1 MPVFQNAADPDL
13 GAHDT
18 DILILIDPQNDFCP
32 GGALAVPGGDEIMPV
47 LNALAERCAH
57 VALSQDWHPPSQVS
71 FASAH
76 GQAPFST
83 KTLAYGEQVLWPD
96 HCIQG
101 TPGAEFH
108 PALAQGAARKAEVV
122 VRKGHNPAVDSYS
135 AFYENDRATST
146 GLAGYLRERGF
157 KRCIFAGLALDFCVR
172 FSAEDA
178 VAEGF
183 EVVVVVD
190 ATRAIDRAGSG
201 AEALASLRSRGVA
214 LLNSDG
220 SEAIA

>member
-1 MPVFQNAADPDL
+1 MSVFQYATDPEL
-13 GAHDT
+13 GARDT

-32 GGALAVPGGDEIMPV
+32 GGALAVPGGDEIMPL
-47 LNALAERCAH
+47 LNGLAERCAH

-76 GQAPFST
+76 GQAPFTT
-83 KTLAYGEQVLWPD
+83 KTLPYGEQVLWPD
-96 HCIQG
+96 HCVQG

-135 AFYENDRATST
+135 AFYENDHATST
-146 GLAGYLRERGF
+146 GLAGYLRARGF
-157 KRCIFAGLALDFCVR
+157 RRCIFAGLALDFCVR

-178 VAEGF
+178 IAEGF
-183 EVVVVVD
+183 EAVVVVD
-190 ATRAIDRAGSG
+190 ATRAIDMDGSG
-201 AEALASLRSRGVA
+201 AEALASLKARGVT

-220 SEAIA
+220 MESA